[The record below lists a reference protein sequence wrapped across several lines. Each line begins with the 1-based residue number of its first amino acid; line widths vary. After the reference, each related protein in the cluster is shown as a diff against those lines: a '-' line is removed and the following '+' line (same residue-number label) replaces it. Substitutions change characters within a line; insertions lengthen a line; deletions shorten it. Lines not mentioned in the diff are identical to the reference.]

1 MEHVSEISNIVFTT
15 RFVAIWLGFH
25 LLSWG
30 YNALI
35 DRLHA
40 LEWMAEWTWLTVVF
54 GVGYTLVAALL
65 ALSGHVVTGLTA
77 VLVFFVL
84 FIATGIPM
92 AVGDIWRI
100 LRWSRNGRSALGGV
114 HVDVDEEEDDT
125 RTTTTGTE

>member
-15 RFVAIWLGFH
+15 RFAVIWLGFH

-54 GVGYTLVAALL
+54 GVGYTLLAALL
-65 ALSGHVVTGLTA
+65 ALAGHVVTGLTA

-84 FIATGIPM
+84 FVATGIPM
-92 AVGDIWRI
+92 AVGDIRRV
-100 LRWSRNGRSALGGV
+100 LRWARNGRSALGGV
-114 HVDVDEEEDDT
+114 HVDEAEDDAG
-125 RTTTTGTE
+125 TTPTGTE